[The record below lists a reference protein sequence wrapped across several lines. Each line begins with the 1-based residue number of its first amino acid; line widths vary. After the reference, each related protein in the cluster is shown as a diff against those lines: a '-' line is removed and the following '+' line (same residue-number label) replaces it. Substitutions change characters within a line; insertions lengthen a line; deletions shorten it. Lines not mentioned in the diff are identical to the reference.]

1 MKKILIILILFLTTA
16 CQDYKEINDFAII
29 SGIILDHNDKEYEM
43 ISELMINEQKTKI
56 EVIKTNGKTIDECL
70 SKISNYSNK
79 DIFISHLKTLL
90 LTENII
96 QKNINIY
103 DYFLRSSKSKMN
115 FDVYIINSK
124 IKDEIFNI
132 NKKESSSEYIQ
143 KVITYN
149 DKIYSSSS
157 KLKFID
163 LVYIMYEPGLEPIY
177 PNLTINENEKE
188 KKIELNNL
196 TFFINNKQIN
206 LTNEQSIYYN
216 LLTNNIEKTILNL
229 NCNNKNYTLLIN
241 DSKTKKEYNKK
252 TKEFTYKI
260 DIKSN
265 VNNYECNL
273 DLQKEKNIKILN
285 KISNNEIQSKINEL
299 INIQKENNYDFL
311 GIQNYIYKHDKRNK
325 LNDIKINILINNEIT
340 SIGEIRKWK
349 KK

>member
-16 CQDYKEINDFAII
+16 CQDYTEINDFAII

-70 SKISNYSNK
+70 SKISKYSNK

-143 KVITYN
+143 KVMTYN

-163 LVYIMYEPGLEPIY
+163 LVYKMYEPGLEPIY

-241 DSKTKKEYNKK
+241 DAKTKIEYNKK

-340 SIGEIRKWK
+340 SIGEIRK
-349 KK
+349 